1 MRNSTSQHDINFV
14 CTSTPSVLCAG
25 IASLLTQHAV
35 HVLLQLQAV
44 ITGLTAVTCL
54 GAQQSENGAA
64 FSHAAVQTVA
74 FLQGHGK
81 LARMP
86 SCNNDLLTDFVYLML
101 RTLTHHPSSYIK
113 PGGYSEQSFSMVVDY
128 CVKRQASKKASKVVT
143 DSAAQ
148 VIRSHNSWCLELSPL
163 LTRYHMAWWCLQPL
177 T

>member
-1 MRNSTSQHDINFV
+1 MYFYTVCFV
-14 CTSTPSVLCAG
+14 CRHRLIAHTARGPCPSA
-25 IASLLTQHAV
+25 IASCHHRFDSSDMPRSTTVREWCSLLARCCSDCCP
-35 HVLLQLQAV
+35 L
-44 ITGLTAVTCL
+44 
-54 GAQQSENGAA
+54 
-64 FSHAAVQTVA
+64 
-74 FLQGHGK
+74 LQGHGK

-163 LTRYHMAWWCLQPL
+163 LKRYHIAWWCLQPL